1 MKAVVQYSA
10 QSTSDLRTSLRAGF
24 RLLAAHELGMNGL
37 SCGAYLRTVECC
49 DPLLIAPSGASRDGS
64 AVVWQCL
71 IARLLVPGCNC
82 NAQTPLRVRV
92 YSSATTLT
100 TASDALT
107 RA

>member
-49 DPLLIAPSGASRDGS
+49 DPLLIAPSGASRDGC

-71 IARLLVPGCNC
+71 IAQLLVPGCNC
-82 NAQTPLRVRV
+82 DAHIGFG
-92 YSSATTLT
+92 T
-100 TASDALT
+100 TADFFTLPAGQVGSD
-107 RA
+107 